1 MMNRLNGCSA
11 LVTGA
16 GRGIGAAIA
25 LRYAREGATVV
36 VADLDESN
44 ARAVADQVR
53 SLGVAAEAF
62 AVDVRDPSQTVTMIA
77 RVVDRFGRL
86 DVLVNNAGVI
96 RVRSLLNTT
105 PEDWDFIQSVNAR
118 GLFFALQAGARQM
131 LKQPPLAEGRP
142 CGKIINSASIAGRG
156 GRAMLGAYAA
166 SKATAINITQ
176 TAALEFAPQLTVNSI
191 CPGAVGTDMW
201 KQIDREWS
209 EHEQRPP
216 GSVWQDRI
224 RGIPMKRPET
234 PEDLTGMAVFLA
246 SADADYITGQSY
258 NVDGGLVMG

>member
-1 MMNRLNGCSA
+1 MNRLNGCIT

-36 VADLDESN
+36 VTDVIEASAIAMAE
-44 ARAVADQVR
+44 QVR
-53 SLGVAAEAF
+53 SQGVAADAF
-62 AVDVRDPSQTVTMIA
+62 AVDVREPAQTSAMVQ

-96 RVRSLLNTT
+96 RVRSFLDTT

-131 LKQPPLAEGRP
+131 LRQPPLDTGRP
-142 CGKIINSASIAGRG
+142 CGKIINIASIAGRS

-166 SKATAINITQ
+166 SKATAINVTQ
-176 TAALEFAPQLTVNSI
+176 TAALEFAPHLTVNSI

-201 KQIDREWS
+201 KQIDLEWS
-209 EHEQRPP
+209 AHEQRPP

-224 RGIPMKRPET
+224 RGIPMKRAEI
-234 PEDLTGMAVFLA
+234 PEDVTGMAVFLA
-246 SADADYITGQSY
+246 SVDSDYITGQSY
-258 NVDGGLVMG
+258 HVDGGLVMG